1 MAEEE
6 AAAGT
11 FRVVERNRCWKL
23 GVVGRASEHCKS

>member
-11 FRVVERNRCWKL
+11 FRVVERNRCWKP
-23 GVVGRASEHCKS
+23 GGVGRASTHCKS